1 MTRKLFDLATVRIL
15 TGMNVIAILAAL
27 TTSSAFGQSSA
38 AATAYKNN
46 CMSCHAADGRGSP
59 VGKSLHAADFHAPQV
74 NQESDAQLAEV
85 IEKGKGNMPAFG
97 SRLSKEEVDELVKY
111 VRSLGKRK

>member
-1 MTRKLFDLATVRIL
+1 
-15 TGMNVIAILAAL
+15 MNVIAILAAL

-38 AATAYKNN
+38 ATAYKNN
-46 CMSCHAADGRGSP
+46 CISCHAADGRGSP

-74 NQESDAQLAEV
+74 NQESAAQLAEV

-111 VRSLGKRK
+111 VRNLGRRK

>member
-1 MTRKLFDLATVRIL
+1 
-15 TGMNVIAILAAL
+15 
-27 TTSSAFGQSSA
+27 
-38 AATAYKNN
+38 
-46 CMSCHAADGRGSP
+46 
-59 VGKSLHAADFHAPQV
+59 LHAADFHAPQV

-97 SRLSKEEVDELVKY
+97 SRLREEEVDELVKY